1 VKVLSELVLI
11 IVLKNNCVYFKDD
24 YKLGKQLEK
33 VATTAVELN
42 TTDTEA
48 NSKGK
53 LPISKQKKQKGT
65 KKSRRSSSSSSADSE
80 PDSHSPSNDN
90 GKNSILIT

>member
-33 VATTAVELN
+33 EATTAVELN

-53 LPISKQKKQKGT
+53 LPISKQKKGP
-65 KKSRRSSSSSSADSE
+65 KKSRRPSSSSAADSE